1 MYQNLKKRF
10 WWHGM
15 KREIVE
21 YVARCDS
28 CQRIKAEHQRHTGLL
43 QPLQIP

>member
-1 MYQNLKKRF
+1 
-10 WWHGM
+10 M

-28 CQRIKAEHQRHTGLL
+28 CERIKAEHQRPAGLL
-43 QPLQIP
+43 QMLQIP